1 MMNAV
6 QSRERLIRTNGV
18 ELATETFGDAADAP
32 LLLIMGGM
40 ASMLWWPDEFCRT
53 LASRGRYL
61 IRYDHRD
68 TGRSTKYPP
77 GSAPYS
83 LDDFVKDAIGVL
95 DEYGITRAHIVG
107 MSLGGMIGQLTAV
120 AYPARVLSLTA
131 ISTTPVLADSSR
143 LPASEEAWFEH
154 QATTSGTVD
163 WSDRAQVIGFLVDD
177 ARLTA
182 STAHA
187 FDEAQFRAFVGR
199 DYDRSGGYLSATNH
213 GALMQE
219 PSKRIRSQ
227 DIRAP
232 LLVIHGTSDPVFPI
246 GHGIALSTA
255 VPGAKLVRIEG
266 GGHELHPAD
275 WGTIIDAVVAHTN
288 VGQTNGTRGD

>member
-1 MMNAV
+1 MTNTI
-6 QSRERLIRTNGV
+6 QSREKVIRTNGA
-18 ELATETFGDAADAP
+18 ELATEAFGDPAHAP

-40 ASMLWWPDEFCRT
+40 ASMLWWRDEFCRK
-53 LASRGRYL
+53 LASRERYV

-83 LDDFVKDAIGVL
+83 RDDFVKDAIGVL
-95 DEYGITRAHIVG
+95 DGYGIAGAHIVG
-107 MSLGGMIGQLTAV
+107 MSLGGMIGQLAAV
-120 AYPARVLSLTA
+120 AYPSRVLSLTT
-131 ISTTPVLADSSR
+131 ISTSPVGADSSR
-143 LPASEEAWFEH
+143 LPASGEKWFEH
-154 QATTSGTVD
+154 QATTAETVD
-163 WSDRAQVIGFLVDD
+163 WSDRRQVIDFVVDD

-182 STAHA
+182 STTHA
-187 FDEAQFRAFVGR
+187 FDEAEFRTFVER

-213 GALMQE
+213 GVLMQE
-219 PSKRIRSQ
+219 VSKQTRLQ
-227 DIRAP
+227 DMRAP

-246 GHGIALSTA
+246 GHGITLSTA

-275 WGTIIDAVVAHTN
+275 WNAIIDAIVAHTGVN
-288 VGQTNGTRGD
+288 RGTR